1 MSGDFATLL
10 GDGNGPAVL
19 KSDAQPAIH
28 VARQTEGR
36 ISVTREGEVV
46 ALQIGNSIVRFTYKD
61 AMRIGTW
68 LTQRAFEAKVVA
80 DDKSRIETKR

>member
-10 GDGNGPAVL
+10 GDGNGPTV
-19 KSDAQPAIH
+19 KPAIH

-36 ISVTREGEVV
+36 VSVTREGEIV
-46 ALQIGNSIVRFTYKD
+46 ALQIGNSIVRFAYRD

-68 LTQRAFEAKVVA
+68 MQQRAFEAKVLA